1 VTGLR
6 RPRRVNAR
14 CGAAGSSAADPHQPF
29 AAWQFECVFV
39 HGPNR
44 FTRLE
49 HEAANC
55 PEQSPVA
62 IFVNLEPA
70 TAGVRDRD
78 PPPII
83 HWPAPN
89 GGRLGAPDSSRNDAL
104 HNRGT

>member
-1 VTGLR
+1 MHVAAR
-6 RPRRVNAR
+6 R
-14 CGAAGSSAADPHQPF
+14 AAQLPIRTSRSPLGNSNVCSF
-29 AAWQFECVFV
+29 

-83 HWPAPN
+83 HWPAPT
-89 GGRLGAPDSSRNDAL
+89 GGRFGAPDSSRNDAL